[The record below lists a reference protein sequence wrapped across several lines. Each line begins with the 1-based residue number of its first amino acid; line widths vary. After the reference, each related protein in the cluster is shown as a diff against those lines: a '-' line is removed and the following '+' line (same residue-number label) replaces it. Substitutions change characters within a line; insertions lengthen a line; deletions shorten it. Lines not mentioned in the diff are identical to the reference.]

1 MTKDKIDADDILDR
15 TKEGEEIQQEA
26 SPDLEEEV
34 SKLMRLVANTSYFAV
49 FTDFFILHLFTVLIF
64 CIFLLMLVVAD
75 FTLVIAFTQPN
86 V

>member
-49 FTDFFILHLFTVLIF
+49 FTYFFILH
-64 CIFLLMLVVAD
+64 LMLVVAD
-75 FTLVIAFTQPN
+75 FTLVIPFTQPN